1 MRQSKQVYILYNRI
15 EKEFVGWDYNLVSE
29 MFDAIYFDEKHLAE
43 TEKRILD
50 EPELFDVWSVIIS
63 FETTQERK

>member
-43 TEKRILD
+43 SEKSILD
-50 EPELFDVWSVIIS
+50 EPELFDVWPTKIT
-63 FETTQERK
+63 FETMQEE